1 MKYIIAD
8 DEPLARARIIR
19 LLSAWPHY
27 KCVAQLSSGA
37 EVESAI
43 NEHAVQLLFLDI
55 NMPGFDGIKTAELLN
70 QKYRDLKIIFIT
82 AHSEFALQAFNV
94 FAAGFL
100 VKPVSQSD
108 LFSLLAR
115 LFKPRIQY
123 QVGNQTRWVDIDDV
137 IVAKAED
144 KLTQVYFQDGDATID
159 LSLKKLLNLYPEHF
173 VQIHRN
179 TLVKAKSIKQLE
191 HTHSGIFVSLADY
204 SEKLSVSRRA
214 YSAIKNYL

>member
-8 DEPLARARIIR
+8 DEPLARARIMR
-19 LLSAWPHY
+19 LLKAWPHY
-27 KCVAQLSSGA
+27 ECVAEVSSGDD
-37 EVESAI
+37 VESAI
-43 NEHAVQLLFLDI
+43 IENPVQLLFLDI
-55 NMPGFDGIKTAELLN
+55 NMPGLDGIKTAEMLN

-82 AHSEFALQAFNV
+82 AHSEFALEAFNV

-108 LFSLLAR
+108 LFSLLER

-123 QVGNQTRWVDIDDV
+123 QVGAQIRWVDVDEV

-144 KLTQVYFQDGDATID
+144 KLTQIYFQGGEATID
-159 LSLKKLLNLYPEHF
+159 LSLKKLLNLYPDHF

-179 TLVKAKSIKQLE
+179 TLVKAKSIVQLE
-191 HTHSGIFVSLADY
+191 HTHSGILVSLANY
-204 SEKLSVSRRA
+204 PEKLAVSRRA
-214 YSAIKNYL
+214 YSSIKNHL

>member
-19 LLSAWPHY
+19 LLSVWSHY
-27 KCVAQLSSGA
+27 ECVAQLSSGD
-37 EVESAI
+37 EVESLI
-43 NEHAVQLLFLDI
+43 SEHSVQLLFLDI
-55 NMPGFDGIKTAELLN
+55 NMPGLDGIKTAELLN

-108 LFSLLAR
+108 LFSLLER
-115 LFKPRIQY
+115 LFKPRM
-123 QVGNQTRWVDIDDV
+123 
-137 IVAKAED
+137 AKAED
-144 KLTQVYFQDGDATID
+144 KLTQIYFLGGDATID
-159 LSLKKLLNLYPEHF
+159 LSLKKLLSLYPEHF

-179 TLVKAKSIKQLE
+179 TLVKLKSIKQLE
-191 HTHSGIFVSLADY
+191 HTSSGVLISLESY
-204 SEKLSVSRRA
+204 PEKLSVSRRA

>member
-19 LLSAWPHY
+19 LLSTWPHY
-27 KCVAQLSSGA
+27 ECVAQLGSGD

-43 NEHAVQLLFLDI
+43 KEHSVQLLFLDI
-55 NMPGFDGIKTAELLN
+55 NMPGLDGIKTAEILN

-108 LFSLLAR
+108 LFSLLER

-123 QVGNQTRWVDIDDV
+123 QVGNQTRWVEVDDV

-144 KLTQVYFQDGDATID
+144 KLTQIYFLGGDATID
-159 LSLKKLLNLYPEHF
+159 LSLKKLISLYPEHF

-179 TLVKAKSIKQLE
+179 TLVKLKSIKQLE
-191 HTHSGIFVSLADY
+191 HTSNGVLISLNNY
-204 SEKLSVSRRA
+204 PEKLSVSRRA
-214 YSAIKNYL
+214 YSAIKNHL